1 MNNSMPRCLWCSF
14 LFFSQLDS
22 IEQLWLAKVVV
33 TRCDELLVFPFVQK
47 TRVLGS
53 RLSSGR
59 IRFVAQGGSELLV
72 GMAHADWASG
82 CLVDFDDPAPRVAAR
97 HRKESKSRLS
107 GLASL
112 TFDLPDFVNFLKM
125 LICFFM
131 FLFVE
136 S

>member
-1 MNNSMPRCLWCSF
+1 MLARRRAGWPLAASNTGGAAAAYGS
-14 LFFSQLDS
+14 S
-22 IEQLWLAKVVV
+22 ILA
-33 TRCDELLVFPFVQK
+33 
-47 TRVLGS
+47 
-53 RLSSGR
+53 R

-136 S
+136 N